1 MTDYISTSDNNKDKF
16 ENISSISLVD
26 EMKKSYLDYAMSVI
40 VSRALPDCRDCLKP
54 VHRRILYAM
63 NESGYN
69 YNKGYKN
76 LHGID
81 PDQKLLNQIPKK
93 IKTSIQYGQKTNLES
108 NSFDVV
114 FIYCVFHHVGQ
125 DKDYFEVID
134 EVLRVLKPNGYLFIC
149 EPGRR
154 KTFIVMEFII
164 KILELFSKLFKSYD
178 ALIKEEKN
186 LVHYF
191 LKNHYKVRD
200 KLREKKFS
208 EIINTYKFE
217 KWLYVCQ
224 KTD

>member
-1 MTDYISTSDNNKDKF
+1 MSDNINPAHWTDNAVKLTRSPLTKF
-16 ENISSISLVD
+16 YRDFMVKKLKFFEIVKNENASI
-26 EMKKSYLDYAMSVI
+26 LDFG
-40 VSRALPDCRDCLKP
+40 CGF
-54 VHRRILYAM
+54 
-63 NESGYN
+63 GYFLN
-69 YNKGYKN
+69 YFYNKGYKN

-81 PDQKLLNQIPKK
+81 PDQKLLNQIPKQ
-93 IKTSIQYGQKTNLES
+93 IKTSLQYGQKTNLES

-125 DKDYFEVID
+125 DKDYYQVID
-134 EVLRVLKPNGYLFIC
+134 EVMRILKPNGYLFIC

-164 KILELFSKLFKSYD
+164 KILEMFSQLFKSYD
-178 ALIKEEKN
+178 TLIKEEKD

-191 LKNHYKVRD
+191 LKNHHKVRD

-224 KTD
+224 KTG

>member
-1 MTDYISTSDNNKDKF
+1 MSDNINPAHWSDNAVKLTRSPLTKF
-16 ENISSISLVD
+16 YRDFMVKKLKFFEIVKNQNASI
-26 EMKKSYLDYAMSVI
+26 LDFG
-40 VSRALPDCRDCLKP
+40 CGF
-54 VHRRILYAM
+54 
-63 NESGYN
+63 GYFLN
-69 YNKGYKN
+69 YFYNKGYKN

-81 PDQKLLNQIPKK
+81 PDQKLLNQIPKQ
-93 IKTSIQYGQKTNLES
+93 IKTSLQYGQKTNLES

-125 DKDYFEVID
+125 DKDYFQVID
-134 EVLRVLKPNGYLFIC
+134 EVTRILKPNGYLFIC

-164 KILELFSKLFKSYD
+164 KILEMFSQLFKSYD

-191 LKNHYKVRD
+191 LKNHHKVRD

-224 KTD
+224 KTG

>member
-1 MTDYISTSDNNKDKF
+1 MSDNINPAHWSDNAVKLTRSPLTKF
-16 ENISSISLVD
+16 YRDFMVKKLKFFEIVKNENASI
-26 EMKKSYLDYAMSVI
+26 LDFG
-40 VSRALPDCRDCLKP
+40 CGF
-54 VHRRILYAM
+54 
-63 NESGYN
+63 GYFLN
-69 YNKGYKN
+69 YFYNKGYKDN
-76 LHGID
+76 HGID
-81 PDQKLLNQIPKK
+81 PDQKLLDQVPKQ
-93 IKTSIQYGQKTNLES
+93 IKTSVHFGQKTKLEN

-125 DKDYFEVID
+125 DKDYFQVID
-134 EVLRVLKPNGYLFIC
+134 EVTRILKPNGYLFIC

-164 KILELFSKLFKSYD
+164 KILEMFSQLFKSYD

-191 LKNHYKVRD
+191 LKNHHKVRD

-224 KTD
+224 KTG

>member
-1 MTDYISTSDNNKDKF
+1 MSDNINPAHWSDNAVKLTRSPLTKF
-16 ENISSISLVD
+16 YRDFMVKKLKFFEIVKNENASI
-26 EMKKSYLDYAMSVI
+26 LDFG
-40 VSRALPDCRDCLKP
+40 CGF
-54 VHRRILYAM
+54 
-63 NESGYN
+63 GYFLN
-69 YNKGYKN
+69 YFYNKGYKN

-81 PDQKLLNQIPKK
+81 PDQKLLNQIPKQ
-93 IKTSIQYGQKTNLES
+93 IKTSLQYGQKTNLES

-125 DKDYFEVID
+125 DKDYFQVID
-134 EVLRVLKPNGYLFIC
+134 EVTRILKPNGYLFIC

-164 KILELFSKLFKSYD
+164 KILEMFSQLFKSYD

-191 LKNHYKVRD
+191 LKNHHKVRD

-224 KTD
+224 KTG

>member
-1 MTDYISTSDNNKDKF
+1 MSDNINPAHWSDNAVKLTRSPLTKF
-16 ENISSISLVD
+16 YRDFMVKKLKFFEIVKNENASI
-26 EMKKSYLDYAMSVI
+26 LDFG
-40 VSRALPDCRDCLKP
+40 CGF
-54 VHRRILYAM
+54 
-63 NESGYN
+63 GYFLN
-69 YNKGYKN
+69 YFYNKGYKN

-81 PDQKLLNQIPKK
+81 PDQKLLNQIPKQ
-93 IKTSIQYGQKTNLES
+93 IKTSLQYGQKTNLES

-125 DKDYFEVID
+125 DKDYFQVID
-134 EVLRVLKPNGYLFIC
+134 EVTRILKPNGYLFIC

-164 KILELFSKLFKSYD
+164 KILEMFSQLFKSYD

>member
-1 MTDYISTSDNNKDKF
+1 MSDNINPAHWTDNAVKLTRSPLTKF
-16 ENISSISLVD
+16 YRDFMVKKLKFFEIVKNENASI
-26 EMKKSYLDYAMSVI
+26 LDFG
-40 VSRALPDCRDCLKP
+40 CGF
-54 VHRRILYAM
+54 
-63 NESGYN
+63 GYFLN
-69 YNKGYKN
+69 YFYNKGYKN

-81 PDQKLLNQIPKK
+81 PDQKLLNQIPKQ
-93 IKTSIQYGQKTNLES
+93 IKTSLQYGQKTNLES

-125 DKDYFEVID
+125 DKDYYQVID
-134 EVLRVLKPNGYLFIC
+134 EVMRILKPNGYLFIC

-164 KILELFSKLFKSYD
+164 KILEMFSQLFKSYD
-178 ALIKEEKN
+178 TLIKEEKN

-191 LKNHYKVRD
+191 LKNHHKVRD

-224 KTD
+224 KTG

>member
-1 MTDYISTSDNNKDKF
+1 MSNNINPIDWSDNAVKLTRSPLTKF
-16 ENISSISLVD
+16 YRDFMVKKLKFFEIVRNENASI
-26 EMKKSYLDYAMSVI
+26 LDFG
-40 VSRALPDCRDCLKP
+40 CGF
-54 VHRRILYAM
+54 
-63 NESGYN
+63 GYFLN
-69 YNKGYKN
+69 YFYNKGYKN

-81 PDQKLLNQIPKK
+81 PDKKLLNQVPKQ
-93 IKTSIQYGQKTNLES
+93 IKTSVQFGQKTKLEN

-114 FIYCVFHHVGQ
+114 FIYCVFHHVGK

-134 EVLRVLKPNGYLFIC
+134 EVMRVLKPNGHLFIC

-164 KILELFSKLFKSYD
+164 KILELFSQLFKSYD
-178 ALIKEEKN
+178 ALIKEEKI

-191 LKNHYKVRD
+191 LKNHYKIRD
-200 KLREKKFS
+200 KLREKNFN

-224 KTD
+224 KTG

>member
-1 MTDYISTSDNNKDKF
+1 MSDNINPAHWSDNAVKLTRSPLTKF
-16 ENISSISLVD
+16 YRDFMVKKLKFFEIVKNENASI
-26 EMKKSYLDYAMSVI
+26 LDFG
-40 VSRALPDCRDCLKP
+40 CGF
-54 VHRRILYAM
+54 
-63 NESGYN
+63 GYFLN
-69 YNKGYKN
+69 YFYNKGYKN

-134 EVLRVLKPNGYLFIC
+134 EVMRVLKPNGYLFIC

>member
-1 MTDYISTSDNNKDKF
+1 MSDNINPAHWSDNAVKLTRSPLTKF
-16 ENISSISLVD
+16 YRDFMVKKLKFFEIVKNENASI
-26 EMKKSYLDYAMSVI
+26 LDFG
-40 VSRALPDCRDCLKP
+40 CGF
-54 VHRRILYAM
+54 
-63 NESGYN
+63 GYFLN
-69 YNKGYKN
+69 YFYNKGYKN

-81 PDQKLLNQIPKK
+81 PDQKLLNQIPKQ
-93 IKTSIQYGQKTNLES
+93 IKTSLQYGQKTNLES

-125 DKDYFEVID
+125 DKDYFQVID
-134 EVLRVLKPNGYLFIC
+134 EVTRILKPNGYLFIC

-164 KILELFSKLFKSYD
+164 KILEMFSQLFKSHD

-191 LKNHYKVRD
+191 LKNHHKVRD

-224 KTD
+224 KTG